1 MVRWKFIWSVY
12 LRRRISLPILL
23 LDVNIVR
30 DGWCIQRFSPSYLE
44 ICAYKINWNS
54 DLQNI
59 FNESICQFCVDK
71 INGKSILQNRYC
83 WSVRDMWSVFGS
95 LEIRLIFNVII
106 IIIITRS
113 KPAYACR
120 LHLIVTLFV
129 TTVFNQGWKTQSSGN
144 NDFVNSL
151 DLVIILGG

>member
-113 KPAYACR
+113 KPAYAYTWLSLC
-120 LHLIVTLFV
+120 LWLQFLIRDGKRNLRE
-129 TTVFNQGWKTQSSGN
+129 
-144 NDFVNSL
+144 
-151 DLVIILGG
+151 IMILSILWT

>member
-113 KPAYACR
+113 KPAYAYTWLSLC
-120 LHLIVTLFV
+120 LWLQFLIRDGKRNLREI
-129 TTVFNQGWKTQSSGN
+129 
-144 NDFVNSL
+144 
-151 DLVIILGG
+151 IILLILWT

>member
-12 LRRRISLPILL
+12 IRRRISLPILL

-113 KPAYACR
+113 KPAYAYTWLSLC
-120 LHLIVTLFV
+120 LWLQFLIRDGKRNLRE
-129 TTVFNQGWKTQSSGN
+129 
-144 NDFVNSL
+144 
-151 DLVIILGG
+151 IMILLILWT

>member
-1 MVRWKFIWSVY
+1 MVNDRTWSDENQFWSVY
-12 LRRRISLPILL
+12 LRWISLPIPL
-23 LDVNIVR
+23 LDVNIVS
-30 DGWCIQRFSPSYLE
+30 DGWCIQRSSPSYLE
-44 ICAYKINWNS
+44 ICADDKINWNS

-113 KPAYACR
+113 KPAYAYTWLSLC
-120 LHLIVTLFV
+120 LWLQFLIRDGKRNLRE
-129 TTVFNQGWKTQSSGN
+129 
-144 NDFVNSL
+144 
-151 DLVIILGG
+151 IMILSILWT

>member
-1 MVRWKFIWSVY
+1 MYQYWQIHLTSQRNPCINSNNCLSEGVTDNKWQWSDLVRWKFIWSVY

-106 IIIITRS
+106 IIIITGE
-113 KPAYACR
+113 
-120 LHLIVTLFV
+120 I
-129 TTVFNQGWKTQSSGN
+129 SS
-144 NDFVNSL
+144 
-151 DLVIILGG
+151 DLYRT

>member
-59 FNESICQFCVDK
+59 FNKSICQFCVDK

-113 KPAYACR
+113 KPAYAYTWLSLC
-120 LHLIVTLFV
+120 LWLQFLIRDGKRNLRE
-129 TTVFNQGWKTQSSGN
+129 
-144 NDFVNSL
+144 
-151 DLVIILGG
+151 IMILLILWT

>member
-1 MVRWKFIWSVY
+1 MVRWKLIWSVY

-113 KPAYACR
+113 KPAYAYTWLSLC
-120 LHLIVTLFV
+120 LWLQFLIRDGKRNLRE
-129 TTVFNQGWKTQSSGN
+129 
-144 NDFVNSL
+144 
-151 DLVIILGG
+151 IMILLILWT

>member
-1 MVRWKFIWSVY
+1 MLLIQQRICVFIWSVY
-12 LRRRISLPILL
+12 IRRRISLPILL

-113 KPAYACR
+113 KPAYAYTWLSLC
-120 LHLIVTLFV
+120 LWLQFLIRDGKRNLRE
-129 TTVFNQGWKTQSSGN
+129 
-144 NDFVNSL
+144 
-151 DLVIILGG
+151 IMILLILWT

>member
-1 MVRWKFIWSVY
+1 MIGLGPMKIY
-12 LRRRISLPILL
+12 LECLSKKKDIFKILL

-113 KPAYACR
+113 KPAYAYTWLSLC
-120 LHLIVTLFV
+120 LWLQFLIRDGKRNLRE
-129 TTVFNQGWKTQSSGN
+129 
-144 NDFVNSL
+144 
-151 DLVIILGG
+151 IMILLILWT

>member
-113 KPAYACR
+113 KPAYAYTWFSLC
-120 LHLIVTLFV
+120 LWLQFLIRDGKRNLRE
-129 TTVFNQGWKTQSSGN
+129 
-144 NDFVNSL
+144 
-151 DLVIILGG
+151 IMILLILWT

>member
-1 MVRWKFIWSVY
+1 MIGLGPMKIY
-12 LRRRISLPILL
+12 LECLSKKKDIVKILL

-59 FNESICQFCVDK
+59 FNKSICQFCVDK

-113 KPAYACR
+113 KPAYAY
-120 LHLIVTLFV
+120 TWF
-129 TTVFNQGWKTQSSGN
+129 
-144 NDFVNSL
+144 SL
-151 DLVIILGG
+151 CLWLQF

>member
-113 KPAYACR
+113 KPAYAYTWLSLC
-120 LHLIVTLFV
+120 LWLQFLIRDGKRNLRE
-129 TTVFNQGWKTQSSGN
+129 
-144 NDFVNSL
+144 
-151 DLVIILGG
+151 IMILLILWT